1 MTLFWLSAAA
11 LIGLAL
17 LFVVPPLLS
26 QRDHGRDDPD
36 RDELALALFQ
46 RQLQELDADLAA
58 SALDQQQYQA
68 ARQDLERELL
78 HDLKGT
84 PTEPAPA
91 AGSGLWTAVLFA
103 VLLPT
108 VAVFL
113 YLYLGNSDLIPRL
126 AAAATARP
134 QAPTAHQGPQGEIPS
149 LEAMVQRLAD
159 RLERHLDDLSG
170 WMMLG
175 HTYFVMGRPQRALQ
189 ALERAYDLAPDNPDV
204 LVAYAEA
211 IAANHDSVLTGRPA
225 ELIRAALK
233 IDPGHTGARWLEGLV
248 SFQANHY
255 DQAIRQWEALLAHFN
270 PERTEAK
277 ELRRYIAQAHN
288 RAGPKSKQAPEQV
301 PAATETADT
310 AQGILHPGT
319 ADVAKPKPPTA
330 PRPTVATIGIK
341 VAVSL
346 AESLWPQANINDSL
360 FVYAKAATGPPMPL
374 AVHRGHVRDLP
385 LTVTL
390 HNGMAVVP
398 TIQLS
403 EFDQVTVGARIS
415 KSGQAT
421 PGSGDL
427 EGEVSMVKPGQ
438 ASIVEVVISRARP

>member
-17 LFVVPPLLS
+17 LFVVPPLLLRRGHS
-26 QRDHGRDDPD
+26 RDDPD

-46 RQLQELDADLAA
+46 RQLQELDADLAT
-58 SALDQQQYQA
+58 SALDRQQYQA

-78 HDLKGT
+78 YDLEGT
-84 PTEPAPA
+84 PAEPAPA
-91 AGSGLWTAVLFA
+91 AGRGLWTAVLFT

-149 LEAMVQRLAD
+149 LEALVQRLAD

-175 HTYFVMGRPQRALQ
+175 RTYFVMGRPQRALQ

-248 SFQANHY
+248 SFQANRY
-255 DQAIRQWEALLAHFN
+255 DQAIRQWEALLANFN

-288 RAGPKSKQAPEQV
+288 RAGLESKQAPEQV

-310 AQGILHPGT
+310 ALGILHPGT
-319 ADVAKPKPPTA
+319 ADVAKPPTA
-330 PRPTVATIGIK
+330 PRPTVAAIGIK

-346 AESLWPQANINDSL
+346 AESLWPQANMNDSL

-374 AVHRGHVRDLP
+374 AVHRGHVWDLP

-390 HNGMAVVP
+390 HDGMAVIP
-398 TIQLS
+398 NIQLS

-421 PGSGDL
+421 PGRGDL
-427 EGEVSMVKPGQ
+427 EGEVSLVKPGQ
-438 ASIVEVVISRARP
+438 ANIVEVVISQARL